1 MDDHMKKEKYLILE
15 FDDAQVAK
23 IEPCYASDIIGVLG
37 GIFAL
42 FAWLQARRL
51 QRDVEREKRRL
62 NQKIAIVLQYGAEYY
77 TLKGDTRR
85 AEITR
90 AEVLG
95 KLGTLPMKNKGDRY
109 SLEYLSTAEFIQ
121 RIQKIQEGE
130 GVDALVIPCAK
141 EEFEKFDLK

>member
-1 MDDHMKKEKYLILE
+1 MQWLGL
-15 FDDAQVAK
+15 AA
-23 IEPCYASDIIGVLG
+23 DIIGIFG

-51 QRDVEREKRRL
+51 QKDVEHEKRRL
-62 NQKIAIVLQYGAEYY
+62 NQKIAIVLQNGADYY

-95 KLGTLPMKNKGDRY
+95 RLGTLPMKNKGDRY
-109 SLEYLSTAEFIQ
+109 SLVYLSTAEFIQ

-130 GVDALVIPCAK
+130 GTDALVIPCK
-141 EEFEKFDLK
+141 DDEFEKFDLK

>member
-1 MDDHMKKEKYLILE
+1 MQWLGL
-15 FDDAQVAK
+15 AA
-23 IEPCYASDIIGVLG
+23 DIIGVFG

-51 QRDVEREKRRL
+51 QKDVEHEKRRL
-62 NQKIAIVLQYGAEYY
+62 NQKIAIVLQNGADYY

-95 KLGTLPMKNKGDRY
+95 RLGTLPMKNKGDRY
-109 SLEYLSTAEFIQ
+109 SLVYLSTAEFIQ

-130 GVDALVIPCAK
+130 GTDALVIPCK
-141 EEFEKFDLK
+141 DDEFEKFDLK

>member
-1 MDDHMKKEKYLILE
+1 MQWLG
-15 FDDAQVAK
+15 
-23 IEPCYASDIIGVLG
+23 YAADVIGVLG

-51 QRDVEREKRRL
+51 QKDVEHEKKRL
-62 NQKIAIVLQYGAEYY
+62 NQKIAIVLQHGTEYY

-95 KLGTLPMKNKGDRY
+95 RLGALPMKNKGDRY
-109 SLEYLSTAEFIQ
+109 SLEYLSTAGFIQ

-130 GVDALVIPCAK
+130 GVDALIIPCK
-141 EEFEKFDLK
+141 EEEFEKFDLK

>member
-1 MDDHMKKEKYLILE
+1 MQWLGY
-15 FDDAQVAK
+15 VA
-23 IEPCYASDIIGVLG
+23 DIIGVLG

-51 QRDVEREKRRL
+51 QKNVEHEKRRL
-62 NQKIAIVLQYGAEYY
+62 NQKIAIVLQHGTEYY

-95 KLGTLPMKNKGDRY
+95 RLGMLPMKNKTERY
-109 SLEYLSTAEFIQ
+109 SLEYVSSAEFIQ

-130 GVDALVIPCAK
+130 GVDALVIPCK
-141 EEFEKFDLK
+141 NDEFEKFDLE

>member
-1 MDDHMKKEKYLILE
+1 MQWLS
-15 FDDAQVAK
+15 
-23 IEPCYASDIIGVLG
+23 YASDIIGVLG

-51 QRDVEREKRRL
+51 QKDVEREKRRL
-62 NQKIAIVLQYGAEYY
+62 NQKISIVLQYGAEHY

-95 KLGTLPMKNKGDRY
+95 RLGMLPMKIKGDRY
-109 SLEYLSTAEFIQ
+109 SLEYVSTTEFIQ

-130 GVDALVIPCAK
+130 GVDALVIPCK
-141 EEFEKFDLK
+141 NDEFDKFDLK